1 MLLKRSRTN
10 NALIRMRV
18 RIGEARILVTR
29 RIDDADAA
37 NSGPIDL
44 VMSAVGAVVLA
55 SCCAS
60 SLGTA
65 RSGTATNK
73 TANAKSKQQ
82 QAQNT
87 MLI

>member
-1 MLLKRSRTN
+1 MKRSRTN

-37 NSGPIDL
+37 NSELIGS

-65 RSGTATNK
+65 RSGTATNNAAK
-73 TANAKSKQQ
+73 AKSKQQ
-82 QAQNT
+82 QAQRT
-87 MLI
+87 VLI